1 MTTRKITFKDDATM
15 RAVAPELL
23 DFANDLKVWLARAAV
38 SGTYDIPGLQSFRDG
53 ARALQLKAQ
62 GHA

>member
-1 MTTRKITFKDDATM
+1 MKTNFKDDATM

-38 SGTYDIPGLQSFRDG
+38 SDTYDIPGLQSFRDG
-53 ARALQLKAQ
+53 ARALIAKAE
-62 GHA
+62 GN